1 MRHFFCN
8 FVAKF
13 FCMYHQRLSD
23 EAIISGFRRGDAGI
37 IREYF
42 YDWCQAGYYIYDQ
55 RYQLSAK
62 ENLDFMS
69 LAHQYAIYLMEHDWK
84 PLEDHSPSVSL
95 KTWLIN
101 GFRYVVLDALKWYHR
116 EYGSITFEDYLRS
129 FDVTS
134 DLRLQFNR
142 MVEDV
147 CDHAPLDRQE
157 RMIIN
162 MMLLRGFKG
171 KEIAA
176 ELGMTPSA
184 ISQKYKKLKEEIIVP
199 YFKKNF
205 DMDLDMPEVMDEMA
219 ILRRETPMGEASMPA
234 PTMQGSLADMYAPRS
249 CEDMNF
255 VKEEVMEM
263 NEQRE
268 QNNARIDS
276 AESRMKKAYGQQK
289 RTTPEF
295 ITSLEPNE
303 IFVFGSNLKGMHGGG
318 AAYIAYRKFG
328 AIMGQGVGLQGQSYA
343 IPTMQGGVET
353 IRPYVDEFIQFA
365 KQHPELTFLVTR
377 IGCGI
382 AGFTDEEISPLFK
395 EAHGVENIVLPPN
408 W

>member
-1 MRHFFCN
+1 MFF
-8 FVAKF
+8 
-13 FCMYHQRLSD
+13 QRLSD
-23 EAIISGFRRGDAGI
+23 EEILRGFRKGNANI

-42 YDWCQAGYYIYDQ
+42 YGYCMVGYNIFNQ
-55 RYQLSAK
+55 RYQLREK

-69 LAHQYAIYLMEHDWK
+69 LAHQYALYLMEHDWK
-84 PLEDHSPSVSL
+84 PLEDHSPNVSL

-101 GFRYVVLDALKWYHR
+101 GFRYVVLDALKWYKK
-116 EYGSITFEDYLRS
+116 EYGSITYEDYLMS

-147 CDHAPLDRQE
+147 CDHAPLSRDE
-157 RMIIN
+157 RLIID
-162 MMLLRGFKG
+162 MLLLQGFKA

-176 ELGMTPSA
+176 KMGITSSA
-184 ISQKYKKLKEEIIVP
+184 VSQKFKRVKEQIIVP
-199 YFKKNF
+199 YFRKNF
-205 DMDLDMPEVMDEMA
+205 DMDLDMPEVMDEVT
-219 ILRRETPMGEASMPA
+219 ILHREVSMGAAKRSISIPSMPG
-234 PTMQGSLADMYAPRS
+234 TMADRAESMV
-249 CEDMNF
+249 CEDMDF
-255 VKEEVMEM
+255 IRETDME
-263 NEQRE
+263 
-268 QNNARIDS
+268 
-276 AESRMKKAYGQQK
+276 QK

-295 ITSLEPNE
+295 ITELQPNE

-318 AAYIAYRKFG
+318 AAWIAYRKFG
-328 AIMGQGVGLQGQSYA
+328 AIMGQGVGLQGQSYG

-365 KQHPELTFLVTR
+365 KEHQELTFLVTR

-382 AGFTDEEISPLFK
+382 AGFTDAEIAPLF
-395 EAHGVENIVLPPN
+395 ENAHDLENIVLPPN

>member
-1 MRHFFCN
+1 
-8 FVAKF
+8 
-13 FCMYHQRLSD
+13 MYYRRLSD
-23 EAIISGFRRGDAGI
+23 KEILSGFRRGDADI
-37 IREYF
+37 IRDYF
-42 YDWCQAGYYIYDQ
+42 YRYCEVGYNIFDQ
-55 RYQLSAK
+55 KYQLREK

-84 PLEDHSPSVSL
+84 PLEDHSPNISL
-95 KTWLIN
+95 KSWLIN
-101 GFRYVVLDALKWYHR
+101 GFRYVVLDALKWYKK

-134 DLRLQFNR
+134 DLRLQFNK

-157 RMIIN
+157 RWIIT

-171 KEIAA
+171 KEVAA
-176 ELGMTPSA
+176 EMGMTPAA
-184 ISQKYKKLKEEIIVP
+184 ISQKYNKLKERVIIP
-199 YFKKNF
+199 YFKKYF
-205 DMDLDMPEVMDEMA
+205 DMDLDMPEVMDERA
-219 ILRRETPMGEASMPA
+219 ILRREITMAEPCMPA
-234 PTMQGSLADMYAPRS
+234 PSMGASEGMAFQDMDFIR
-249 CEDMNF
+249 
-255 VKEEVMEM
+255 EEIMET
-263 NEQRE
+263 
-268 QNNARIDS
+268 
-276 AESRMKKAYGQQK
+276 K

-295 ITSLEPNE
+295 ITELQPNE
-303 IFVFGSNLKGMHGGG
+303 IFVFGSNLRGMHAGG

-365 KQHPELTFLVTR
+365 KENKNLTFLVTR

-382 AGFTDEEISPLFK
+382 AGFTDDDIAPLFEK
-395 EAHGVENIVLPPN
+395 AHGIENIVLPPG

>member
-1 MRHFFCN
+1 
-8 FVAKF
+8 
-13 FCMYHQRLSD
+13 MYYQRKATGRRAALGNLSD
-23 EAIISGFRRGDAGI
+23 EEILSGFREGDADI
-37 IREYF
+37 IRKYF
-42 YDWCQAGYYIYDQ
+42 YGYCQVGYNIFDQ
-55 RYQLSAK
+55 RYQLREK

-69 LAHQYAIYLMEHDWK
+69 LAHQYALYLMEHDWK
-84 PLEDHSPSVSL
+84 PLEDHSPNVSL

-101 GFRYVVLDALKWYHR
+101 GFRYVVLDALKWYR
-116 EYGSITFEDYLRS
+116 KEYGSITFEDYLMS

-134 DLRLQFNR
+134 DLRLQFNK

-157 RMIIN
+157 RLIID
-162 MMLLRGFKG
+162 MLLLQGFKS

-176 ELGMTPSA
+176 QMGMTPSA
-184 ISQKYKKLKEEIIVP
+184 ISQKYKKLKEQIIVP

-205 DMDLDMPEVMDEMA
+205 DMDLETPEIMDDMA
-219 ILRRETPMGEASMPA
+219 ILHREATMGGAKMSIPPMSGSM
-234 PTMQGSLADMYAPRS
+234 ADMAAPMA
-249 CEDMNF
+249 CEDMDF
-255 VKEEVMEM
+255 IREEVME
-263 NEQRE
+263 
-268 QNNARIDS
+268 
-276 AESRMKKAYGQQK
+276 QK

-295 ITSLEPNE
+295 ITELEPNE

-328 AIMGQGVGLQGQSYA
+328 AIMGQGVGLQGQSYG
-343 IPTMQGGVET
+343 IPTMQGGIET

-365 KQHPELTFLVTR
+365 KEHPTLTFLVTR

-382 AGFTDEEISPLFK
+382 AGFTDDEISPLFEK
-395 EAHGVENIVLPPN
+395 AHYVENIVLPPG

>member
-1 MRHFFCN
+1 
-8 FVAKF
+8 
-13 FCMYHQRLSD
+13 MYYQRLSD
-23 EAIISGFRRGDAGI
+23 EEILSGFREGDADI

-42 YDWCQAGYYIYDQ
+42 YGYCQVGYNIFDQ
-55 RYQLSAK
+55 RYQLREK

-84 PLEDHSPSVSL
+84 PLEDHSPNVSL

-101 GFRYVVLDALKWYHR
+101 GFRYVVLDALKWYR
-116 EYGSITFEDYLRS
+116 KEYGSITFEDYLMS
-129 FDVTS
+129 FDMTN
-134 DLRLQFNR
+134 DLRLQFNK

-147 CDHAPLDRQE
+147 CDNAPLNRDDRL
-157 RMIIN
+157 IID
-162 MMLLRGFKG
+162 MLLLRGFKG

-176 ELGMTPSA
+176 QLGMTPSA
-184 ISQKYKKLKEEIIVP
+184 ISQKFNKLKERIIVP
-199 YFKKNF
+199 YFKKFF
-205 DMDLDMPEVMDEMA
+205 DMDLDMPEVMDERAM
-219 ILRRETPMGEASMPA
+219 LRREATMGEATMSMPTPMA
-234 PTMQGSLADMYAPRS
+234 Y
-249 CEDMNF
+249 EDMDF
-255 VKEEVMEM
+255 IREEVME
-263 NEQRE
+263 
-268 QNNARIDS
+268 
-276 AESRMKKAYGQQK
+276 QK

-295 ITSLEPNE
+295 ITELQPNE

-353 IRPYVDEFIQFA
+353 IRPYVEEFIQFA
-365 KQHPELTFLVTR
+365 KEHQNQTFLVTR

-382 AGFTDEEISPLFK
+382 AGFTDDEISPLFEK
-395 EAHGVENIVLPPN
+395 AHNVENIVLPPN

>member
-1 MRHFFCN
+1 
-8 FVAKF
+8 
-13 FCMYHQRLSD
+13 MYYQRLSD
-23 EAIISGFRRGDAGI
+23 EEILSGFREGDADI

-42 YDWCQAGYYIYDQ
+42 YGYCQVGYNIFDQ
-55 RYQLSAK
+55 RYQLREK

-69 LAHQYAIYLMEHDWK
+69 LAHQYALYLMEHDWK
-84 PLEDHSPSVSL
+84 PLEDHSPNVSL

-101 GFRYVVLDALKWYHR
+101 GFRYVVLDALKWYR
-116 EYGSITFEDYLRS
+116 KEYGSITFEDYLMS

-157 RMIIN
+157 RLIID
-162 MMLLRGFKG
+162 MLLLQGFKS
-171 KEIAA
+171 KEVAA
-176 ELGMTPSA
+176 QMGMSPSA
-184 ISQKYKKLKEEIIVP
+184 ISQKYKKLKEQIIVP

-205 DMDLDMPEVMDEMA
+205 DMDLDMPEVMDEMV
-219 ILRRETPMGEASMPA
+219 ILRRETTMGEACMPA
-234 PTMQGSLADMYAPRS
+234 PMAYDDTVSERGLFRCKKSIFTM
-249 CEDMNF
+249 E
-255 VKEEVMEM
+255 K
-263 NEQRE
+263 
-268 QNNARIDS
+268 
-276 AESRMKKAYGQQK
+276 K
-289 RTTPEF
+289 RTTDGAASTVASSLDNCRVAKDVDRRSTPEF
-295 ITSLEPNE
+295 ITELQPNE

-353 IRPYVDEFIQFA
+353 IRPYVDEFIEFA
-365 KQHPELTFLVTR
+365 KEHPMLTFLVTR

-382 AGFTDEEISPLFK
+382 AGFTNEEISPLFEK
-395 EAHGVENIVLPPN
+395 AHDVENIVLPLG

>member
-1 MRHFFCN
+1 
-8 FVAKF
+8 
-13 FCMYHQRLSD
+13 MYHHQLS
-23 EAIISGFRRGDAGI
+23 EQAIISGFRKGDANI
-37 IREYF
+37 IRDYF
-42 YDWCQAGYYIYDQ
+42 YGYCQAGYYVFDQ
-55 RYQLSAK
+55 RYQLSEK

-84 PLEDHSPSVSL
+84 PLEDHSPEVSL

-147 CDHAPLDRQE
+147 CDHAPLSRQE

-162 MMLLRGFKG
+162 MLLLRGFKG

-184 ISQKYKKLKEEIIVP
+184 ISQKYKRLKEDIIVP

-205 DMDLDMPEVMDEMA
+205 DMDLDMPEVMDERA
-219 ILRRETPMGEASMPA
+219 ILSREATMAEPKMASMPA
-234 PTMQGSLADMYAPRS
+234 PMSGAMPDMFEPMAY
-249 CEDMNF
+249 EDMDF
-255 VKEEVMEM
+255 IKEENM
-263 NEQRE
+263 EQR
-268 QNNARIDS
+268 
-276 AESRMKKAYGQQK
+276 

-343 IPTMQGGVET
+343 IPTMQGGVDT
-353 IRPYVDEFIQFA
+353 IRPYVDEFIAFA
-365 KQHPELTFLVTR
+365 KQHAELTFLVTR

-382 AGFTDEEISPLFK
+382 AGFTDEEISPLF
-395 EAHGVENIVLPPN
+395 EASHGVENIVLPPN

>member
-1 MRHFFCN
+1 
-8 FVAKF
+8 
-13 FCMYHQRLSD
+13 MYHQRKATGRRTELGNLSD
-23 EAIISGFRRGDAGI
+23 EAIINGFRRGDADI

-42 YDWCQAGYYIYDQ
+42 YGYCQAGYYIFDQ
-55 RYQLSAK
+55 RYQLSEK

-84 PLEDHSPSVSL
+84 PLEDHSPEVSL

-101 GFRYVVLDALKWYHR
+101 GFRYVVLDALKWYRR

-147 CDHAPLDRQE
+147 CDHAPLSRQE

-176 ELGMTPSA
+176 QLGMTPSA
-184 ISQKYKKLKEEIIVP
+184 ISQKYKKLKEDIIVP

-205 DMDLDMPEVMDEMA
+205 DMDLDMPEVMDERLRVGEQGSGMMG
-219 ILRRETPMGEASMPA
+219 ILRKEAPMGEASMPA
-234 PTMQGSLADMYAPRS
+234 PTMQGSLADRFESMAY
-249 CEDMNF
+249 EDMDYI
-255 VKEEVMEM
+255 KEENME
-263 NEQRE
+263 
-268 QNNARIDS
+268 
-276 AESRMKKAYGQQK
+276 QK

-353 IRPYVDEFIQFA
+353 IRPYVDEFIEFA

-382 AGFTDEEISPLFK
+382 AGFTDDEIAPLF
-395 EAHGVENIVLPPN
+395 EAAHEVENIVLPPN

>member
-1 MRHFFCN
+1 MNHRE
-8 FVAKF
+8 
-13 FCMYHQRLSD
+13 LS
-23 EAIISGFRRGDAGI
+23 EQTIISGFRKGDANI

-42 YDWCQAGYYIYDQ
+42 YGYCQAGYYIFDQ
-55 RYQLSAK
+55 RYQLSEK

-84 PLEDHSPSVSL
+84 PLEDHSPNVSL

-101 GFRYVVLDALKWYHR
+101 GFRYVVLDALKWYKK

-157 RMIIN
+157 RLLIDML
-162 MMLLRGFKG
+162 LLRGFKG

-176 ELGMTPSA
+176 QMGMTPSA
-184 ISQKYKKLKEEIIVP
+184 ISQKYKKLKEEIIIP

-205 DMDLDMPEVMDEMA
+205 DMDLDMPEVMDEMG
-219 ILRRETPMGEASMPA
+219 ILRREAPMGEASMPA
-234 PTMQGSLADMYAPRS
+234 PTMQGSLADRFEPMAY
-249 CEDMNF
+249 EDMDF
-255 VKEEVMEM
+255 IKEDIMEM

-343 IPTMQGGVET
+343 IPTIQGGVET
-353 IRPYVDEFIQFA
+353 IRPYVDEFIEFA

-382 AGFTDEEISPLFK
+382 AGFTDDEIAPLF
-395 EAHGVENIVLPPN
+395 EAAHGAENIVLPPN

>member
-1 MRHFFCN
+1 
-8 FVAKF
+8 
-13 FCMYHQRLSD
+13 MYHQKLSD
-23 EAIISGFRRGDAGI
+23 EAIINGFRRGDSAI

-42 YDWCQAGYYIYDQ
+42 YEWCRAGYYIFDQ
-55 RYQLSAK
+55 RYELSKK

-69 LAHQYAIYLMEHDWK
+69 LAHQYAIHLMEHDWK
-84 PLEDHSPSVSL
+84 PLEDHSPEVSL
-95 KTWLIN
+95 KSWLIG
-101 GFRYVVLDALKWYHR
+101 GFRYVVLDALKWYRR
-116 EYGSITFEDYLRS
+116 EYGSITFEDYLRT

-147 CDHAPLDRQE
+147 CDHAPLNRQE
-157 RMIIN
+157 RLIID
-162 MMLLRGFKG
+162 MLLLRGFKG

-184 ISQKYKKLKEEIIVP
+184 ISQKYKKLKEDIIIP

-205 DMDLDMPEVMDEMA
+205 DMDLDMPEVMDERLRVGEQGSGMRA
-219 ILRRETPMGEASMPA
+219 ILSREATMAEPSMPA
-234 PTMQGSLADMYAPRS
+234 PMSGAIPDMFEPMAY
-249 CEDMNF
+249 EDMDF
-255 VKEEVMEM
+255 IKEENME
-263 NEQRE
+263 
-268 QNNARIDS
+268 
-276 AESRMKKAYGQQK
+276 QK

-353 IRPYVDEFIQFA
+353 IRPYVDEFIEFA

-382 AGFTDEEISPLFK
+382 AGFTDEEIAPLFE
-395 EAHGVENIVLPPN
+395 EAHSVENIVLPPN

>member
-1 MRHFFCN
+1 
-8 FVAKF
+8 
-13 FCMYHQRLSD
+13 MYHQRLSD
-23 EAIISGFRRGDAGI
+23 EDIINGFRKGDAVI

-42 YDWCQAGYYIYDQ
+42 YEWCRAGYYIFDQ
-55 RYQLSAK
+55 RYELSKK

-69 LAHQYAIYLMEHDWK
+69 LAHQYAIHLMEHDWK
-84 PLEDHSPSVSL
+84 PLEDHSPNVSL

-101 GFRYVVLDALKWYHR
+101 GFRYVVLDALKWYRR
-116 EYGSITFEDYLRS
+116 EYGSITFEDYLRT

-147 CDHAPLDRQE
+147 CDHAPLNRQE
-157 RMIIN
+157 RLIID
-162 MMLLRGFKG
+162 MLLLRGFKG

-184 ISQKYKKLKEEIIVP
+184 ISQKYKKLKEDIIIP

-205 DMDLDMPEVMDEMA
+205 DMDLDMPEVMDERLWVGEQGSGMRA
-219 ILRRETPMGEASMPA
+219 ILNREATMAEPSIPA
-234 PTMQGSLADMYAPRS
+234 PMSGAIPDMFEPMAY
-249 CEDMNF
+249 EDMDF
-255 VKEEVMEM
+255 IKEENME
-263 NEQRE
+263 
-268 QNNARIDS
+268 
-276 AESRMKKAYGQQK
+276 QK

-382 AGFTDEEISPLFK
+382 AGFTDEEIAPLF
-395 EAHGVENIVLPPN
+395 EAAHEVENIVLPPN

>member
-1 MRHFFCN
+1 
-8 FVAKF
+8 
-13 FCMYHQRLSD
+13 MYYQRLSD
-23 EAIISGFRRGDAGI
+23 DEILSGFREGDAYI

-42 YDWCQAGYYIYDQ
+42 YGYCQVGYNIFDQ
-55 RYQLSAK
+55 RYQLREK

-69 LAHQYAIYLMEHDWK
+69 LAHQYALYLMEHDWK
-84 PLEDHSPSVSL
+84 PLEDHSPNVSL

-101 GFRYVVLDALKWYHR
+101 GFRYVVLDALKWYRR
-116 EYGSITFEDYLRS
+116 EYGSITFEDYLMS

-134 DLRLQFNR
+134 DLRLQFNK

-157 RMIIN
+157 RLIIN
-162 MMLLRGFKG
+162 MLLLQGFKS

-176 ELGMTPSA
+176 QMGMTPSA
-184 ISQKYKKLKEEIIVP
+184 ISQKYKKLKEQIIVP

-205 DMDLDMPEVMDEMA
+205 DMDLDMPEVMDEMT
-219 ILRRETPMGEASMPA
+219 ILRREATMAETCMPA
-234 PTMQGSLADMYAPRS
+234 PSMGASESMAY
-249 CEDMNF
+249 EDMDF
-255 VKEEVMEM
+255 IREEVMEM

-268 QNNARIDS
+268 QNNAYIDS
-276 AESRMKKAYGQQK
+276 AESRMKKAKGQQK

-295 ITSLEPNE
+295 ITELQPNE

-365 KQHPELTFLVTR
+365 KEHQELTFLVTR

-382 AGFTDEEISPLFK
+382 AGFTDEEIAPLFEK
-395 EAHGVENIVLPPN
+395 AHDVENIVLPSN

>member
-1 MRHFFCN
+1 
-8 FVAKF
+8 
-13 FCMYHQRLSD
+13 MYYQRLSD
-23 EAIISGFRRGDAGI
+23 DKILSGFREGDADI

-42 YDWCQAGYYIYDQ
+42 YGYCQVGYNIFDQ
-55 RYQLSAK
+55 RYQLREK

-69 LAHQYAIYLMEHDWK
+69 LAHQYALYLMEHDWK
-84 PLEDHSPSVSL
+84 PLEDHSPNVSL

-101 GFRYVVLDALKWYHR
+101 GFRYVVLDALKWYR
-116 EYGSITFEDYLRS
+116 KEYGSITFEDYLMS

-157 RMIIN
+157 RLIID
-162 MMLLRGFKG
+162 MLLLQGFKS

-176 ELGMTPSA
+176 QMGMTPSA
-184 ISQKYKKLKEEIIVP
+184 ISQKYKKLKEQIIVP
-199 YFKKNF
+199 YFRKNF
-205 DMDLDMPEVMDEMA
+205 DMDLDMPEVMDERLRVGEQSSGMMA
-219 ILRRETPMGEASMPA
+219 ILRREATMAEACMPATPMGARGSMA
-234 PTMQGSLADMYAPRS
+234 F
-249 CEDMNF
+249 EDMDF
-255 VKEEVMEM
+255 MREEIM
-263 NEQRE
+263 
-268 QNNARIDS
+268 DT
-276 AESRMKKAYGQQK
+276 K
-289 RTTPEF
+289 RTTPER
-295 ITSLEPNE
+295 ITELQPNE

-328 AIMGQGVGLQGQSYA
+328 AIMGQGVGLQGQSYG

-353 IRPYVDEFIQFA
+353 IRPYVDEFVAFA
-365 KQHPELTFLVTR
+365 KENKNLTFLVTR

-382 AGFTDEEISPLFK
+382 AGFTDDEISPLFEK
-395 EAHGVENIVLPPN
+395 AHDVENIVLPPG